1 MSNTTSIG
9 LRAESVASSYL
20 MELGYKILARNART
34 RFYELDIVAARP
46 GEIVLVEVKYRK
58 NSHYG
63 GGLHSINQDKL
74 RRLQNGFNMWLS
86 ENPDFLEHQAR
97 IDLIAL
103 DEKGNIEHL
112 ENITD

>member
-9 LRAESVASSYL
+9 LQAESAASSYL
-20 MELGYKILARNART
+20 MELGYEIIERNVRT
-34 RFYELDIVAARP
+34 RFYELDIVATRKY
-46 GEIVLVEVKYRK
+46 EIVLVEVKYRK
-58 NSHYG
+58 NSQYG
-63 GGLHSINQDKL
+63 GGLYSINQNKL

-86 ENPDFLEHQAR
+86 ENPVFLEHQAR

-103 DEKGNIEHL
+103 DAKGNIEHL